1 MQINIDLFLRTIP
14 SPEFHVYF
22 LFFFNSKQSLTRIP
36 KTVFWKRKEW
46 RELSQADVDVQ
57 EKIGEGAFGMV
68 YKGLVRI
75 DGESRSCA
83 VKMLKGK

>member
-1 MQINIDLFLRTIP
+1 M
-14 SPEFHVYF
+14 
-22 LFFFNSKQSLTRIP
+22 
-36 KTVFWKRKEW
+36 
-46 RELSQADVDVQ
+46 Q

-83 VKMLKGK
+83 LKMLKGKWKLEEIFHRLKDNQKKNN